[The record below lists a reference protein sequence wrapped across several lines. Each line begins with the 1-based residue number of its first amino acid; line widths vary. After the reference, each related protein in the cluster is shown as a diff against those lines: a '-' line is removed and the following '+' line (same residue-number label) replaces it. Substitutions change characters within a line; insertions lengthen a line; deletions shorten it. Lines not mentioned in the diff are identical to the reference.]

1 MGLRVNEIFYSIQGE
16 SSYAGRPC
24 AFVRLTGCNLR
35 CSYCDTQY
43 AYDEGNYL
51 DLTEIMDRVRSF
63 SCTLVEV
70 TGGEPLI
77 QEETP
82 VLIEALLDL
91 GLTVLLETNGSRSIS
106 TVDQR
111 CTKIVDFK
119 CPSSGEADSNDLGNI
134 ARLQPHDEI
143 KFVLGDRE
151 DYRYAKK
158 LTGFIHKRSPYWT
171 NTVFFSPVFG
181 KLAPRELAEW
191 MLADHI
197 RARLSLQLHKYIW
210 PPDKRG
216 V

>member
-1 MGLRVNEIFYSIQGE
+1 MGLRVNEIFYSLQGE
-16 SSYAGRPC
+16 SSYVGRPC

-43 AYDEGNYL
+43 AYDEGDYL

-91 GLTVLLETNGSRSIS
+91 GLTVLLETNGSRNIS

-134 ARLQPHDEI
+134 ARLQPHDEV

-158 LTGFIHKRSPYWT
+158 LTGFIHKRSPYWM

-191 MLADHI
+191 MLADHV

-210 PPDKRG
+210 PPDMRG